1 MWPAAALV
9 GVGAVLAANSFTGVK
24 NLDGVRARDG
34 KTYNV
39 QNLPDKQEAADM
51 MSEIVDRLKKLITK
65 YRDDPAS
72 SADPRTKNLIDR
84 FNPENI
90 CENEITANSTS
101 YSENKGEKIVVCLRD
116 KEPPHRFVE
125 INTVMFVMLHEM
137 SHLMTTTTGHT
148 PEFWTNF
155 KKILQDAVSVGIY
168 TPTNYSR
175 SPVRYCGMSISD
187 SPI

>member
-9 GVGAVLAANSFTGVK
+9 SVGAVLAANSFNSVK

-34 KTYNV
+34 KIYRV

-51 MSEIVDRLKKLITK
+51 MSEIVDRLKKLVTK

-72 SADPRTKNLIDR
+72 SADPRNRVLIDR
-84 FNPENI
+84 FNPDNI
-90 CENEITANSTS
+90 CENDITANSTS

-137 SHLMTTTTGHT
+137 AHLMTTTTGHT

-155 KKILQDAVSVGIY
+155 KKILQDGVSVGIY
-168 TPTNYSR
+168 MPTNYSR
-175 SPVRYCGMSISD
+175 SPVSYCGMTISD

>member
-9 GVGAVLAANSFTGVK
+9 GAGAVLAMNSFTGVK

-34 KTYNV
+34 KTYKV

-51 MSEIVDRLKKLITK
+51 ISDICDRLSKLITK

-72 SADPRTKNLIDR
+72 AADPRNKILIDR
-84 FNPENI
+84 FKPENM

-101 YSENKGEKIVVCLRD
+101 YSENKGEKIVVCLRN
-116 KEPPHRFVE
+116 KEPPHNFVDV
-125 INTVMFVMLHEM
+125 NTIMFVVLHEM
-137 SHLMTTTTGHT
+137 AHLMTTTTGHT

-175 SPVRYCGMSISD
+175 SPVSYCGMQITD

>member
-9 GVGAVLAANSFTGVK
+9 GAGTLLALNTLTGVK

-34 KTYNV
+34 KIYKV

-51 MSEIVDRLKKLITK
+51 MSDICDRLNKLITK
-65 YRDDPAS
+65 YREDPAS
-72 SADPRTKNLIDR
+72 SADPRTKVLIDR
-84 FNPENI
+84 FKVENI
-90 CENEITANSTS
+90 CENDITANSTS

-116 KEPPHRFVE
+116 KEPPHRFVD
-125 INTVMFVMLHEM
+125 INTVMFVVLHEM
-137 SHLMTTTTGHT
+137 AHLMTTTTGHT
-148 PEFWTNF
+148 AEFWTNF
-155 KKILQDAVSVGIY
+155 KKILQDSVSVGIY

-175 SPVRYCGMSISD
+175 SPVSYCGMQITD